1 MSNIERRYAKLDEGV
16 FPEEGEY
23 GVTYLTL
30 YSSNAGNVYDGWVYD
45 PDNKVEESLDP
56 RTYGYRN
63 PDYPQ
68 YCWDDELVVDLSNAQ
83 SRQESSEFIQGRI
96 TSFNTNV
103 SDRPIVLQDIDI
115 TGLTEE
121 ERENKATTVL
131 FCAIPL
137 VQDAYIQAQVE
148 VQCKCNL
155 SPDNT
160 SGEMRIE
167 AFYILNDESDRT
179 MRPNPVHTFTV
190 SSPNER
196 HTLPWLYWNP
206 ALRHEDH
213 NYIGVKLI
221 CTGGTAE
228 IGISDNPDYGDAMIT
243 LGSAGMTG
251 DKIDSGKPVYLEIF
265 GKEEVVGGYE
275 LDIND
280 YTVLCTYDTGEI
292 YNVTNMCAFTPA
304 MGTAIIDATTILTA
318 NYMGLYASMVI
329 YLGLVE
335 SIELIGPEEFY
346 DEQLIDEN
354 NYVVLAYLDNGDIM
368 EVTSECAFD
377 PIIGTTI
384 TETTTITATF
394 SPFWMSGQTF
404 TASLEVEKVGTEI
417 ARATSGGLTYTLYQK
432 DPDTPSYIKITGNSA
447 QGAGPPYNG
456 TKYSCISIIPLAN
469 TLIRNSIEFYDIEW
483 AATGPVC
490 GVYLPAAWTSSS
502 TDTGHGLTSNMIN
515 FDKVKVV
522 PQYASDNSLPPNV
535 HTMRNGICLNF
546 CRNRSISSEKLSFL
560 SNMDCR
566 DVKDGFETHFTHI
579 PPDISTEATLDFDDI
594 FHGCNQITH
603 VDFLDNLSRFK
614 FVSAQRAFVGCAKL
628 KDISGL
634 KNWDMSECVRLNS
647 MFSGCTDLE
656 NASDLY
662 KWYLPKAMTVSEMFM
677 RSGLTTLS
685 GLGNMHIGEHNDYSG
700 RVYFTSMFQNCNK
713 LKRLNGAQNLI
724 TSHATT
730 LGQMFA
736 GCEELEDISAAS
748 NWITSNVTNM
758 IYMFS
763 GCKKLRDISAVR
775 DWDTSEVTEMYGM
788 FVGCPVSND
797 GYINNWDV
805 QRVTDFR
812 SIFAASRE
820 IFEEHVSSQLVWTD
834 YQRRF
839 YDDPSLILGKYSV
852 SYPDKIPVTHL
863 MNERWREYDSEGREI
878 YPYFITSGGMY
889 QGRDLY
895 RMRSQII
902 DGQTVITEFRFVDR
916 SEMPSWYA
924 SILQSKIY
932 EQNVIIAGDNYTW

>member
-121 ERENKATTVL
+121 ERENRATTVL

-280 YTVLCTYDTGEI
+280 YTVICTYDTGEV
-292 YNVTNMCAFTPA
+292 YNVTNMCTFTPA

-318 NYMGLYASMVI
+318 NYMGLHASMVI

-368 EVTSECAFD
+368 EVTSECTFD

-384 TETTTITATF
+384 TETTTVTATF
-394 SPFWMSGQTF
+394 EPFWMSGQTF

-417 ARATSGGLTYTLYQK
+417 ARVTSGGLTYTLYQRE
-432 DPDTPSYIKITGNSA
+432 PDTPSYIKITGNTIHEQITTSHVQKWYDYIQIPSGIVSA
-447 QGAGPPYNG
+447 M
-456 TKYSCISIIPLAN
+456 S
-469 TLIRNSIEFYDIEW
+469 RNSIVYYDLEW
-483 AATGPVC
+483 AASGPIS
-490 GVYLPAAWTSSS
+490 GVLLPYLYSPSSRQKA
-502 TDTGHGLTSNMIN
+502 GFTSNMIN
-515 FDKVKVV
+515 FDNVKIVPYYDKVTTIAHSVNNIV
-522 PQYASDNSLPPNV
+522 LRFEGNETLTSD
-535 HTMRNGICLNF
+535 
-546 CRNRSISSEKLSFL
+546 KLSFL
-560 SNMDCR
+560 KNIDCS
-566 DVKDGFETHFTHI
+566 DVRPGVRTY
-579 PPDISTEATLDFDDI
+579 ISRNPGNIYTTDTDSIFKGCKQLANLDFLINLDVSRIQSFEHWFD
-594 FHGCNQITH
+594 GCEYLEN
-603 VDFLDNLSRFK
+603 
-614 FVSAQRAFVGCAKL
+614 
-628 KDISGL
+628 ISGI
-634 KNWDMSECVRLNS
+634 KDWDMTSATDLGY
-647 MFSGCTDLE
+647 MFNNCKKLE

-662 KWYLPKAMTVSEMFM
+662 KWYCPNVATVAAMFNG
-677 RSGLTTLS
+677 SGLTTLS
-685 GLGNMHIGEHNDYSG
+685 GLGNMRFGETNSYSG
-700 RVYFTSMFQNCNK
+700 RVNFAGMFSECRK
-713 LKRLNGAQNLI
+713 LKRLNGSQNMI
-724 TSHATT
+724 NSHATT
-730 LGQMFA
+730 LYGMFQA
-736 GCEELEDISAAS
+736 CVELEDISAAA
-748 NWITSNVTNM
+748 NWITSNVTTM
-758 IYMFS
+758 AMMFN
-763 GCKKLRDISAVR
+763 GCVKLKDISAVR
-775 DWDTSEVTEMYGM
+775 DWDTSEVTTMENLFG
-788 FVGCPVSND
+788 GCPVEND
-797 GYINNWDV
+797 GYVNGWNIDRCENFTKMFSCQNP
-805 QRVTDFR
+805 
-812 SIFAASRE
+812 SLEE
-820 IFEEHVSSQLVWTD
+820 IGWSGSSLVWSDSSRRILDD
-834 YQRRF
+834 YTLVIMRA
-839 YDDPSLILGKYSV
+839 YNTIPSEERIGVIQLRG
-852 SYPDKIPVTHL
+852 D
-863 MNERWREYDSEGREI
+863 RWREGTGSNAR
-878 YPYFITSGGMY
+878 YPYYYVSRGMY
-889 QGRDLY
+889 TGRDIFRATFEIVGGERRLTSFSTLY
-895 RMRSQII
+895 
-902 DGQTVITEFRFVDR
+902 DL
-916 SEMPSWYA
+916 PSWYRT
-924 SILQSKIY
+924 ILQNKLVNNKDTLEGY
-932 EQNVIIAGDNYTW
+932 NYDW

>member
-121 ERENKATTVL
+121 ERENRATTVL

-137 VQDAYIQAQVE
+137 VQDAYIQAQIE

-251 DKIDSGKPVYLEIF
+251 DKIDSGRPVYLEIF

-280 YTVLCTYDTGEI
+280 YTVLCTYDTGEV

-354 NYVVLAYLDNGDIM
+354 NYIVLAYLDNGDIM
-368 EVTSECAFD
+368 EVTSECTFD
-377 PIIGTTI
+377 PVIGTTI
-384 TETTTITATF
+384 TETTTITATYA
-394 SPFWMSGQTF
+394 PFWMSGQTF

-417 ARATSGGLTYTLYQK
+417 ARSTSGGLTYTLYQK

-447 QGAGPPYNG
+447 YGAGAPYGG
-456 TKYSCISIIPLAN
+456 TKYSCISILPLAN
-469 TLIRNSIEFYDIEW
+469 TLMNNSIEFYDIEW

-490 GVYLPAAWTSSS
+490 GVYLPAAWVSSQTSQ
-502 TDTGHGLTSNMIN
+502 GHGITSNMIN
-515 FDKVKVV
+515 FDKVKIV
-522 PQYASDNSLPPNV
+522 PQFASDNSLPIGRSHMDNP
-535 HTMRNGICLNF
+535 ICLCF
-546 CRNRSISSEKLSFL
+546 SYNRSISSEKISFL
-560 SNMDCR
+560 NNMDCR
-566 DVKDGFETHFTHI
+566 DVKTGFETVFQHL
-579 PPDISTEATLDFDDI
+579 PPEIGSSDVNRFDGI
-594 FHGCNQITH
+594 FRGCNQLTS
-603 VDFLDNLSRFK
+603 VDFLSNLSRFK
-614 FVSAQRAFVGCAKL
+614 FSSMQYAFWLCSEL
-628 KDISGL
+628 NDISGL
-634 KNWDMSECVRLNS
+634 KDWDMSECANVAHL
-647 MFSGCTDLE
+647 FEGCEKLE

-662 KWYLPKAMTVSEMFM
+662 KWYLPKAQTVANMFSG
-677 RSGLTTLS
+677 SGLTTLS
-685 GLGNMHIGEHNDYSG
+685 GLGNMHIGEHNNYSG
-700 RVYFTSMFQNCNK
+700 RVYFNEMFSNCKK
-713 LKRLNGAQNLI
+713 LKRLNGAQNLV
-724 TSHATT
+724 TSHAVN
-730 LGQMFA
+730 LQGMFYQ
-736 GCEELEDISAAS
+736 CEELEDISAAS

-758 IYMFS
+758 RSMFS
-763 GCKKLRDISAVR
+763 MCKKLKDISPTR
-775 DWDTSEVTEMYGM
+775 NWDTSEVTDMYTM
-788 FVGCPVSND
+788 FALCPISND
-797 GYINNWDV
+797 GYINDWNIEKV
-805 QRVTDFR
+805 EDFR
-812 SIFAASRE
+812 SMFAADRE
-820 IFEEHVSSQLVWTD
+820 MFEEWGSSHLIWPD
-834 YQRRF
+834 YYDRF
-839 YDDPSLILGKYSV
+839 YDDPSLILGKV
-852 SYPDKIPVTHL
+852 STTYPDKIYVVNLT
-863 MNERWREYDSEGREI
+863 NDRWKEYDEQGREI
-878 YPYFITSGGMY
+878 YPYYRTSQGMY
-889 QGRDLY
+889 AGRDVY
-895 RMRSQII
+895 RVRSRMI
-902 DGQTVITEFRFVDR
+902 DGQSVVTEFRFLNR
-916 SEMPSWYA
+916 SGLPSWYA
-924 SILQSKIY
+924 SILQQKVY
-932 EQNVIIAGDNYTW
+932 DRDVAANGWDPDW